1 MTPSRRLLGDSQA
14 YFKAVLRGKEREEKR
29 IARLSVEERFK
40 ILDRLM
46 ELYNLRLA
54 KPEHRASTTR
64 RPRSRTATPATI
76 SPR

>member
-1 MTPSRRLLGDSQA
+1 MTPSKRLLGDSQA
-14 YFKAVLRGKEREEKR
+14 YFKAVLRDKEREEKR

-46 ELYNLRLA
+46 ELYNLKLA
-54 KPEHRASTTR
+54 KPEHRASATPR
-64 RPRSRTATPATI
+64 RRSRTATSATT